1 MTFHPVLV
9 DAVLLAVGLGL
20 VYLAAEALVRGAAR
34 LARGLG
40 VTTVVIGLTVVA
52 FGTSAPEMVIG
63 AVAALEGA
71 EGIALGNVVGSN
83 IVNVGLV
90 LGGAALL
97 KPVAFG
103 DGAAVREVV
112 ATLASAGLLVA
123 LALDGTIGLL
133 DGVVLL
139 VGIVAFLAY
148 ALWSSRHGE
157 HALGPTDLPE
167 GLAADLDWSRDA
179 PLVVGGMV
187 GVAAGAWLTVEGAAG
202 MATRLGAPEVVIGLT
217 VVALGTSLPEVATSF
232 VAALREEGDISVGNV
247 VGSNLFNTLAVL
259 GLVAVIAPVPVDPG
273 TLRIGLPV
281 MVGFT
286 LALAPFLSE
295 RFVLDRRM
303 GLALVVGF
311 ALFWGYLI
319 WVGAGWVV

>member
-9 DAVLLAVGLGL
+9 DVVLLAVGLGL

-63 AVAALEGA
+63 AVAAFEGA

-83 IVNVGLV
+83 IANIGLV

-112 ATLASAGLLVA
+112 ATVASAGLLVA
-123 LALDGTIGLL
+123 LALDGTIGFL

-139 VGIVAFLAY
+139 VGIVAFLGY
-148 ALWSSRHGE
+148 AFWSSRYGE
-157 HALGPTDLPE
+157 HALGPTELP
-167 GLAADLDWSRDA
+167 GDLAADLDWSRDA
-179 PLVVGGMV
+179 PLVVGGVV
-187 GVAAGAWLTVEGAAG
+187 GVAAGAWLTVEGAAA

-259 GLVAVIAPVPVDPG
+259 GLVAVIVPVPVDPG

-286 LALAPFLSE
+286 LALLPFLSE

-303 GLALVVGF
+303 GAVLVAAF

-319 WVGAGWVV
+319 WVGAGWIV